1 MIKKTT
7 ALKGIFVVIV
17 TPFDE
22 NEEIDFNNLEKN
34 IEWYIE
40 KGVHGLIPLGS
51 TGEFASLT
59 EKERYDIAEFVV
71 RIVNNRIPVCIG
83 TTAETTAKT
92 LEYTQ
97 HAEKIGADGV
107 LILPPYYYNP
117 SQEEIIYHYETIADN
132 VNIPIMIYNNPGT
145 SGVDIKLE
153 TVLKLAEKE
162 NIKYIKESTGD
173 IIRLR
178 EIERLSQGKII
189 TFCGSEE
196 LVLESFFLGAQG
208 WVSVIGNAL
217 PELSVAIYEEAV
229 LNKNYKRAQEIYHVI
244 LPLCIE
250 LEESGKLVQIVKH
263 SMDRRGIKGGN
274 FRSPR
279 LPLSKE
285 YTEKIDRLLAEAV
298 EFMKLKSVIS

>member
-1 MIKKTT
+1 VKKEKKE
-7 ALKGIFVVIV
+7 LKGTFVVMV

-22 NEEIDFNNLEKN
+22 NQNINFKAMTEN

-40 KGVHGLIPLGS
+40 KGAHGLIPLGS
-51 TGEFASLT
+51 TGEMASLT
-59 EKERYDIAEFVV
+59 EKERYKIAEFVV
-71 RIVNNRIPVCIG
+71 KVTKNRVPVCIG

-92 LEYTQ
+92 IEYTR
-97 HAEKIGADGV
+97 HAKKIGADAV
-107 LILPPYYYNP
+107 LILPPYYFNP
-117 SQEEIIYHYETIADN
+117 LQEEIIYHYETISDA
-132 VNIPIMIYNNPGT
+132 VNIPIMIYNNPGA
-145 SGVDIKLE
+145 SGVDIQLE
-153 TVLKLAEKE
+153 TVLKLAEKK

-178 EIERLSQGKII
+178 EIERLNHGSII

-196 LVLESFFLGAQG
+196 LVFESFFLGAQG
-208 WVSVIGNAL
+208 WVSVISNAL
-217 PELSVAIYEEAV
+217 PELSSAIYQETV
-229 LNKNYKRAQEIYHVI
+229 INKNYKKAQEIYHVI

-263 SMDRRGIKGGN
+263 CMDRRGVNGGN

-285 YTEKIDRLLAEAV
+285 YRKKIDRLLEKAV
-298 EFMKLKSVIS
+298 EFME

>member
-1 MIKKTT
+1 MKKEIKE
-7 ALKGIFVVIV
+7 LKGTFVVMV

-22 NEEIDFNNLEKN
+22 NQNVNFKAMEEN

-40 KGVHGLIPLGS
+40 KGAYGLIPLGS
-51 TGEFASLT
+51 TGEMASLT
-59 EKERYDIAEFVV
+59 EKERYKIAEFVV
-71 RIVNNRIPVCIG
+71 KVTKNRVPICIG

-97 HAEKIGADGV
+97 HAEKIGADAV

-117 SQEEIIYHYETIADN
+117 IQEEIIYHYETIADN
-132 VNIPIMIYNNPGT
+132 IHIPIMIYNNPEA
-145 SGVDIKLE
+145 SGVDIQLE

-178 EIERLSQGKII
+178 EIERLSHGNII

-196 LVLESFFLGAQG
+196 LVFESFFLGAQG
-208 WVSVIGNAL
+208 WVSVISNAL
-217 PELSVAIYEEAV
+217 PELSSAIYQEAV
-229 LNKNYKRAQEIYHVI
+229 INKNYKRAREIYNVI

-250 LEESGKLVQIVKH
+250 LEESGKLVQVVKYC
-263 SMDRRGIKGGN
+263 MDRRGANGGN

-285 YTEKIDRLLAEAV
+285 YCKKIDRLLEKAV
-298 EFMKLKSVIS
+298 EFMK

>member
-1 MIKKTT
+1 MKKEIKG
-7 ALKGIFVVIV
+7 LKGTFVVMV

-22 NEEIDFNNLEKN
+22 NQNINFKAMEEN

-40 KGVHGLIPLGS
+40 KGAHGLIPLGS
-51 TGEFASLT
+51 TGEMASLT
-59 EKERYDIAEFVV
+59 EKERYEIAEFVV
-71 RIVNNRIPVCIG
+71 KIVNNRLPVCIG
-83 TTAETTAKT
+83 TTSETTTKT
-92 LEYTQ
+92 IEYTR
-97 HAEKIGADGV
+97 HAEKIGADAV

-117 SQEEIIYHYETIADN
+117 VQEEIIYHYESISDA

-145 SGVDIKLE
+145 SGVDIQLE

-178 EIERLSQGKII
+178 EIERLSNGNII

-196 LVLESFFLGAQG
+196 LVFESFFLGAQG

-217 PELSVAIYEEAV
+217 PELSSLIYQETV
-229 LNKNYKRAQEIYHVI
+229 INKNYKRAKEIYNAL

-250 LEESGKLVQIVKH
+250 LETSGKLVQIIKYC
-263 SMDRRGIKGGN
+263 MDRRGVNGGN

-285 YTEKIDRLLAEAV
+285 YCKKIDRLLEKAV
-298 EFMKLKSVIS
+298 EFNKSR

>member
-1 MIKKTT
+1 MKELEGT
-7 ALKGIFVVIV
+7 FVVMV

-22 NEEIDFNNLEKN
+22 NQNINFKAMEEN

-40 KGVHGLIPLGS
+40 KGAHGLIPLGS
-51 TGEFASLT
+51 TGEMASLT
-59 EKERYDIAEFVV
+59 EKERYKIAEFVV
-71 RIVNNRIPVCIG
+71 KVTKNKVPVCIG

-97 HAEKIGADGV
+97 HAEKIGADAV
-107 LILPPYYYNP
+107 LILPPYYFNP
-117 SQEEIIYHYETIADN
+117 LQEEIIYHYETISDA
-132 VNIPIMIYNNPGT
+132 VSIPIMIYNNPGT
-145 SGVDIKLE
+145 SGVDIQLE

-178 EIERLSQGKII
+178 EIERLNHGNII

-196 LVLESFFLGAQG
+196 LVFESFFLGAQG
-208 WVSVIGNAL
+208 WVSVISNAL
-217 PELSVAIYEEAV
+217 PELSSAIYEETV
-229 LNKNYKRAQEIYHVI
+229 INKNYKRAQEIYNVI

-250 LEESGKLVQIVKH
+250 LEESGKLVQIIKYC
-263 SMDRRGIKGGN
+263 MDRRGANGGN

-279 LPLSKE
+279 LPLRKE
-285 YTEKIDRLLAEAV
+285 YCKKIDRLLEKAI
-298 EFMKLKSVIS
+298 EFMK

>member
-1 MIKKTT
+1 MKKKIKE
-7 ALKGIFVVIV
+7 LKGNFVVMV

-22 NEEIDFNNLEKN
+22 NQNINFKAMEEN

-40 KGVHGLIPLGS
+40 KGAHGLIPLGS
-51 TGEFASLT
+51 TGEMASLT

-71 RIVNNRIPVCIG
+71 KIVNNRLPVCICA
-83 TTAETTAKT
+83 TAETTTKT
-92 LEYTQ
+92 IEYTQ
-97 HAEKIGADGV
+97 HAEKIGADAV

-117 SQEEIIYHYETIADN
+117 IQEEIIYHYETIADA
-132 VNIPIMIYNNPGT
+132 VSIPIMIYNNPGA
-145 SGVDIKLE
+145 SGVDIQLE

-178 EIERLSQGKII
+178 EIERLGHGNII

-196 LVLESFFLGAQG
+196 LVFESFFLGAQG
-208 WVSVIGNAL
+208 WVSVISNAL
-217 PELSVAIYEEAV
+217 PELSSAIYQETV
-229 LNKNYKRAQEIYHVI
+229 INKNYKRAQEIYHAI

-250 LEESGKLVQIVKH
+250 LEESGKLVQIIKYC
-263 SMDRRGIKGGN
+263 MDRRGVNGGN

-285 YTEKIDRLLAEAV
+285 YCKKIDRLLENAI
-298 EFMKLKSVIS
+298 EFMK

>member
-1 MIKKTT
+1 MKKEIKE
-7 ALKGIFVVIV
+7 LKGTFVVMV

-22 NEEIDFNNLEKN
+22 NQNINFKAMEEN

-40 KGVHGLIPLGS
+40 KGAHGLIPLGS
-51 TGEFASLT
+51 TGEIASLT
-59 EKERYDIAEFVV
+59 EKERYKIAEFVV
-71 RIVNNRIPVCIG
+71 KVTKNRVPVCIG
-83 TTAETTAKT
+83 TTSETTAKT

-97 HAEKIGADGV
+97 HAEKIGADAV
-107 LILPPYYYNP
+107 LILPSYYYNP
-117 SQEEIIYHYETIADN
+117 LQEEIIYHYETIADN
-132 VNIPIMIYNNPGT
+132 IRIPIMIYNNPGA
-145 SGVDIKLE
+145 SGVDIQLE

-178 EIERLSQGKII
+178 EIERLSHRNII

-196 LVLESFFLGAQG
+196 LVFESFFLGAQG
-208 WVSVIGNAL
+208 WVSVIGNVL
-217 PELSVAIYEEAV
+217 PELSSAIYEETV
-229 LNKNYKRAQEIYHVI
+229 INKNYKRAQEIYNVI

-250 LEESGKLVQIVKH
+250 LEESGKLVQIVKYC
-263 SMDRRGIKGGN
+263 MDRRGANGGN

-285 YTEKIDRLLAEAV
+285 YCKKIDRLLEKAV
-298 EFMKLKSVIS
+298 EFMK

>member
-1 MIKKTT
+1 MKKEIKE
-7 ALKGIFVVIV
+7 LKGTFVVMV

-22 NEEIDFNNLEKN
+22 NQNINFKAMEEN

-40 KGVHGLIPLGS
+40 KGAHGLIPLGS
-51 TGEFASLT
+51 TGEMASLT
-59 EKERYDIAEFVV
+59 EKERYKIAEFVV
-71 RIVNNRIPVCIG
+71 KIVNNRLPVCIS

-97 HAEKIGADGV
+97 HAEKLGADAV
-107 LILPPYYYNP
+107 LILPPYYFNP
-117 SQEEIIYHYETIADN
+117 LQEEIIYHYETISDA
-132 VNIPIMIYNNPGT
+132 VSIPIMIYNNPGA
-145 SGVDIKLE
+145 SGVDIQLE
-153 TVLKLAEKE
+153 TVLKLAEKK

-178 EIERLSQGKII
+178 EIERLSHGNII

-196 LVLESFFLGAQG
+196 LVFESFFLGAQG

-217 PELSVAIYEEAV
+217 PELSSAIYDESV
-229 LNKNYKRAQEIYHVI
+229 INKNYKRAQEIYNVI

-250 LEESGKLVQIVKH
+250 LEESGKLVQVVKYC
-263 SMDRRGIKGGN
+263 MDRRGANGGN

-285 YTEKIDRLLAEAV
+285 YCKKIDRLLEKAI
-298 EFMKLKSVIS
+298 EFMK

>member
-1 MIKKTT
+1 MKKDIKE
-7 ALKGIFVVIV
+7 LKGVFVVMV
-17 TPFDE
+17 TPFDKSQ
-22 NEEIDFNNLEKN
+22 NINFKAMEEN

-40 KGVHGLIPLGS
+40 KGAHGLIPLGS

-59 EKERYDIAEFVV
+59 EKERYEIAEFVV
-71 RIVNNRIPVCIG
+71 KIVNNRLPVCIG
-83 TTAETTAKT
+83 TTAETTTKT
-92 LEYTQ
+92 IEYTR
-97 HAEKIGADGV
+97 HAEKIGADAV

-117 SQEEIIYHYETIADN
+117 VQEEIIYHYETISDA

-145 SGVDIKLE
+145 SGVDIQLE

-178 EIERLSQGKII
+178 EIERLGHGNII

-196 LVLESFFLGAQG
+196 LVFESFFLGAQG

-217 PELSVAIYEEAV
+217 PELSSAIYQETV
-229 LNKNYKRAQEIYHVI
+229 INKNYKRAQEIYHVI

-250 LEESGKLVQIVKH
+250 LEESGKLVQIVKYC
-263 SMDRRGIKGGN
+263 MDRRGVNGGN

-285 YTEKIDRLLAEAV
+285 YCKKIDRLLEKAIK
-298 EFMKLKSVIS
+298 FMK

>member
-1 MIKKTT
+1 VKKEKKE
-7 ALKGIFVVIV
+7 LKGTFVVMV

-22 NEEIDFNNLEKN
+22 NQNINFKAMTEN

-40 KGVHGLIPLGS
+40 KGAHGLIPLGS
-51 TGEFASLT
+51 TGEMASLT
-59 EKERYDIAEFVV
+59 EKERYKIAEFVV
-71 RIVNNRIPVCIG
+71 KIVNNRLPVCIS

-97 HAEKIGADGV
+97 HAEKLGADAV
-107 LILPPYYYNP
+107 LILPPYYFNP
-117 SQEEIIYHYETIADN
+117 LQEEIIYHYETISDA
-132 VNIPIMIYNNPGT
+132 VSIPIMVYNNPGA
-145 SGVDIKLE
+145 SGVDIQLE
-153 TVLKLAEKE
+153 TVLKLAEKK

-178 EIERLSQGKII
+178 EIERLSHGNII

-196 LVLESFFLGAQG
+196 LVFESFFLGAQG

-217 PELSVAIYEEAV
+217 PELSSAIYEESV
-229 LNKNYKRAQEIYHVI
+229 INKNYKRAQEIYNVI

-250 LEESGKLVQIVKH
+250 LEETGKLVQIIKYC
-263 SMDRRGIKGGN
+263 MDRRGANGGN

-285 YTEKIDRLLAEAV
+285 YCKKIDRLLEKAI
-298 EFMKLKSVIS
+298 EFMK

>member
-1 MIKKTT
+1 MKKEIKE
-7 ALKGIFVVIV
+7 LKGTFVVMV
-17 TPFDE
+17 TPFDK
-22 NEEIDFNNLEKN
+22 NQNINFKAMEEN

-40 KGVHGLIPLGS
+40 KGAHGLIPLGS
-51 TGEFASLT
+51 TGEMASLT
-59 EKERYDIAEFVV
+59 EKERYEIAEFVV
-71 RIVNNRIPVCIG
+71 KVTKNRVPVCIG
-83 TTAETTAKT
+83 TTSETTAKT

-97 HAEKIGADGV
+97 HAEKIGADAV

-117 SQEEIIYHYETIADN
+117 LREEIIYHYETISDA

-145 SGVDIKLE
+145 SGVDIQLG

-178 EIERLSQGKII
+178 EIERLSHRNII

-196 LVLESFFLGAQG
+196 LVFESFFLGAQG
-208 WVSVIGNAL
+208 WVSVISNAL
-217 PELSVAIYEEAV
+217 PELSSAIYEETV
-229 LNKNYKRAQEIYHVI
+229 INKNYKRAQEIYNVI

-250 LEESGKLVQIVKH
+250 LEESGKLVQIVKYC
-263 SMDRRGIKGGN
+263 MDRRGVNGGN

-285 YTEKIDRLLAEAV
+285 YCKKIDRLLEEAI
-298 EFMKLKSVIS
+298 EFMK

>member
-1 MIKKTT
+1 MKKEIKE
-7 ALKGIFVVIV
+7 LKGTFVVMV

-22 NEEIDFNNLEKN
+22 NQNVNFKAMEEN

-40 KGVHGLIPLGS
+40 KGAYGLIPLGS
-51 TGEFASLT
+51 TGEMASLT
-59 EKERYDIAEFVV
+59 EKERYKIAEFVV
-71 RIVNNRIPVCIG
+71 KVTKNRVPICIG

-97 HAEKIGADGV
+97 HAEKIGADAV

-117 SQEEIIYHYETIADN
+117 IQEEIIYHYETISDA
-132 VNIPIMIYNNPGT
+132 VSIPIMIYNNPGA
-145 SGVDIKLE
+145 SGVDIQLE

-178 EIERLSQGKII
+178 EIERLSHGNII

-196 LVLESFFLGAQG
+196 LVFESFFLGAQG
-208 WVSVIGNAL
+208 WVSVISNAL
-217 PELSVAIYEEAV
+217 PELSSAIYQEAV
-229 LNKNYKRAQEIYHVI
+229 INKNYKRAREIYNVI

-250 LEESGKLVQIVKH
+250 LEESGKLVQVVKYC
-263 SMDRRGIKGGN
+263 MDRRGANGGN

-285 YTEKIDRLLAEAV
+285 YCKKIDRLLEKAV
-298 EFMKLKSVIS
+298 EFMK

>member
-1 MIKKTT
+1 MKKEIKE
-7 ALKGIFVVIV
+7 LKGTFVVMV

-22 NEEIDFNNLEKN
+22 NQNVNFKAMEEN

-40 KGVHGLIPLGS
+40 KGAYGLIPLGS
-51 TGEFASLT
+51 TGEMASLT
-59 EKERYDIAEFVV
+59 EKERYKIAEFVDKV
-71 RIVNNRIPVCIG
+71 TKNRVPICIG

-97 HAEKIGADGV
+97 HAEKIGADAV

-117 SQEEIIYHYETIADN
+117 IQEEIIYHYETISDA
-132 VNIPIMIYNNPGT
+132 VTIPIMIYNNPGA
-145 SGVDIKLE
+145 SGVDIQLE

-178 EIERLSQGKII
+178 EIERLSHGNII

-196 LVLESFFLGAQG
+196 LVFESFFLGAQG
-208 WVSVIGNAL
+208 WVSVISNAL
-217 PELSVAIYEEAV
+217 PELSSAIYQEAV
-229 LNKNYKRAQEIYHVI
+229 INKNYKRAREIYNVI

-250 LEESGKLVQIVKH
+250 LEESGKLVQVVKYC
-263 SMDRRGIKGGN
+263 MDRRGANGGN

-285 YTEKIDRLLAEAV
+285 YCKKIDRLLEKAV
-298 EFMKLKSVIS
+298 EFMK